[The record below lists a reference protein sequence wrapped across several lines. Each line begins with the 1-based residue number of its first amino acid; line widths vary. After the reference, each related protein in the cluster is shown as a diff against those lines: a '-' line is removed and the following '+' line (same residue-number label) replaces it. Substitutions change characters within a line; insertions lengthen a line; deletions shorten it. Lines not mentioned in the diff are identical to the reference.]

1 MPLFERSIAIMSGAS
16 FHYGKSA
23 TAMTQCCHEAAGH
36 PQCPY
41 TQSGRGIPSGF
52 HGLIAYRDT
61 AAGYFP
67 PLSFFPNSGSILRN
81 ADTAKVREHVSTTM
95 MKNIR

>member
-1 MPLFERSIAIMSGAS
+1 MVLRHLLLIPSSAVRDSHDAMAVMSRPDSDNA
-16 FHYGKSA
+16 
-23 TAMTQCCHEAAGH
+23 
-36 PQCPY
+36 PY
-41 TQSGRGIPSGF
+41 TQSGRGIRSGF
-52 HGLIAYRDT
+52 HGLITYWDT

>member
-1 MPLFERSIAIMSGAS
+1 
-16 FHYGKSA
+16 
-23 TAMTQCCHEAAGH
+23 MTQRYHEADGRRT
-36 PQCPY
+36 CSY
-41 TQSGRGIPSGF
+41 MQSGRGIQSGF
-52 HGLIAYRDT
+52 HGLIVYRDT
-61 AAGYFP
+61 AASYFP